1 MYGPTYIFWADLTPF
16 SLKAAKASTSGGDTK
31 NTKGKKAGA
40 AQKAPK
46 KMDQKARDNKTI
58 QMLKDTVAKLK
69 QDSVS
74 TKLKQSLLENSELKK
89 ENAEAR
95 ANGFIPQEKAGS
107 KSAPKDPDQP
117 LGSNKKKP
125 KKGDQKV
132 EPEPELELE
141 PEPEPEPEHQ
151 PQPGAGAKASST
163 AESETTTADPEATPP
178 TQP

>member
-1 MYGPTYIFWADLTPF
+1 MHGPTCIFWANLTPF
-16 SLKAAKASTSGGDTK
+16 SLQKSPG
-31 NTKGKKAGA
+31 GA
-40 AQKAPK
+40 AQKGPK
-46 KMDQKARDNKTI
+46 KMDQKARDSKTI

-117 LGSNKKKP
+117 LGSDKKKP
-125 KKGDQKV
+125 KKRDQKL
-132 EPEPELELE
+132 EPEPELELGAE
-141 PEPEPEPEHQ
+141 PEPEPEPEHEHQ
-151 PQPGAGAKASST
+151 PEPGAKASST
-163 AESETTTADPEATPP
+163 AESETTTVDPGASPP